1 MLLNINIINNRKREF
16 YCVKYEFI
24 IIKEKN
30 MNVNV
35 KLIDKI
41 LIKCLL
47 LDGNET
53 SLLEYNDLIKFK
65 IG

>member
-1 MLLNINIINNRKREF
+1 
-16 YCVKYEFI
+16 
-24 IIKEKN
+24 
-30 MNVNV
+30 MNVDV

-65 IG
+65 FIIV